1 MNDDTLN
8 MDVRKFLKAVGVSS
22 QREIER
28 FVGEAMAAR
37 RLTGTETL
45 HARVIL
51 SIDGSDFTHE
61 VEGDIRLE

>member
-1 MNDDTLN
+1 MNDDTFN

-28 FVGEAMAAR
+28 FVGDAIAAG
-37 RLTGTETL
+37 RLTGKETL
-45 HARVIL
+45 HARVTLTIA
-51 SIDGSDFTHE
+51 GTDFSHE